1 VALDGLLYV
10 VGGWNFLDVH
20 DSVEVYNP
28 ITNTWSMLGAS
39 MNVPRRLALVIERP
53 AHF

>member
-10 VGGWNFLDVH
+10 IGGWNFLVVH

-28 ITNTWSMLGAS
+28 TTNTWSMLEAS
-39 MNVPRRLALVIERP
+39 MNVPRRLALAIERP